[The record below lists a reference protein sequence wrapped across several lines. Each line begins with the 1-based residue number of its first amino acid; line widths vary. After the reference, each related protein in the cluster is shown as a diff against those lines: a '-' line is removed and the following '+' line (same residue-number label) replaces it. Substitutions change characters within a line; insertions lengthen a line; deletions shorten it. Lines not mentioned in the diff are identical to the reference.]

1 MIHAP
6 QPERFELV
14 FPGKQA
20 AREAAAA
27 PSPLP
32 MVYCP
37 EESLFPDV
45 TQNLYIEGDNLEAL
59 RHLQQTHAG
68 RIKAVCIDPPY
79 NTGAEL
85 LYRDNFRRSHADL
98 ASRAHA
104 DWCSMMYSR
113 LLLTKPLL
121 TEDGAVF
128 ICIGEQE
135 LHTLMCL
142 CDEIFGPVNRITL
155 FSRVTKRSSNHG
167 GHFSPCVDY
176 ILMYAKDITKLPA
189 YSIDLPAEIVSR
201 YKKTDEYLSERGP
214 YQEVSLYMSAL
225 KHGGSHYP
233 IECPDGTFA
242 CPPNGMPWRWNEATF
257 KKGLAEGRIVFK
269 ASRRSPLIQPGTG
282 KRAGWNI
289 YTKMY
294 LHERTSEGL
303 QPKNFSEAF
312 QNTLATYE
320 LRRLG
325 IPFDFAKP
333 VSLIAYLLRLQTTG
347 EDIVLDYFSGSA
359 TTAHAVMQCNAEDGG
374 QRRFIMVQI
383 PERTAPSSKAAKA
396 GFADICE
403 IGKER
408 IRRAGK
414 QLREQYPE
422 AEFDAGF
429 RVMKL
434 GGDRNG
440 M

>member
-1 MIHAP
+1 MTE
-6 QPERFELV
+6 PERFELV
-14 FPGKQA
+14 FPGKEA
-20 AREAAAA
+20 ARRAAAA
-27 PSPLP
+27 PPQQELHF
-32 MVYCP
+32 CRK
-37 EESLFPDV
+37 ESLFPDT
-45 TQNLYIEGDNLEAL
+45 TQNLYIEGNNLEAL

-68 RIKAVCIDPPY
+68 RIKAVIIDPPY
-79 NTGAEL
+79 NTGGDL
-85 LYRDNFRRSHADL
+85 VYRDRFRT
-98 ASRAHA
+98 ASGCDATRMHA

-142 CDEIFGPVNRITL
+142 CDEIFGPQNRITL
-155 FSRVTKRSSNHG
+155 FSRVTKRSSNNG
-167 GHFSPCVDY
+167 GHFSPCIDY
-176 ILMYAKDITKLPA
+176 ILMYALQIEKLPP
-189 YSIDLPAEIVSR
+189 YSIDLPGEIVSR

-233 IECPDGTFA
+233 IECPDGTLA

-257 KKGLAEGRIVFK
+257 RKGLAEGRIVFK
-269 ASRRSPLIQPGTG
+269 ASRRSPLVQPGTNV
-282 KRAGWNI
+282 RSRWNV

-303 QPKNFSEAF
+303 QPKNYSEAF

-333 VSLIAYLLRLQTTG
+333 VSLIAYLLRLQTSG

-359 TTAHAVMQCNAEDGG
+359 TTAHAVMQCNAEDGE

-383 PERTAPSSKAAKA
+383 PEPTAPSSKAAKA
-396 GFADICE
+396 GFPDICA

-408 IRRAGK
+408 IRRAAK
-414 QLREQYPE
+414 QLTEQYPD
-422 AEFDAGF
+422 AGFDAGF
-429 RVMKL
+429 LVMQL
-434 GGDRNG
+434 GGESDG